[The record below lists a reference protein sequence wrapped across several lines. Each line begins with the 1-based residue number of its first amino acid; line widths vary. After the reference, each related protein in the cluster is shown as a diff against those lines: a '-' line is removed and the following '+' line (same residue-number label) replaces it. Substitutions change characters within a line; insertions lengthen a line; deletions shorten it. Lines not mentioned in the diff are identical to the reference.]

1 MIDIILLIILIGLGT
16 SYILEL
22 FILEKMDSHTG
33 PFQSKK
39 RKVLFLS
46 ELDDEGLMQAEH
58 YQPVALFDWF
68 RRLFGVYDVKGYI
81 WTVNNLRAE
90 RFTCPFCLS
99 FWVSFPMTILAMSYI
114 VTQGFDDAF
123 AIGLCI
129 VSHFAIAIISQIAYE
144 YLFGD

>member
-1 MIDIILLIILIGLGT
+1 MIDIILLIMLIGLGT

-22 FILEKMDSHTG
+22 LILERKDSHVG

-46 ELDDEGLMQAEH
+46 EIDNGGFTQAEH
-58 YQPVALFDWF
+58 FQPVSLFDWC
-68 RRLFGVYDVKGYI
+68 RRLFGIYHVKGPI
-81 WTVNNLRAE
+81 WTVNDLRAE

-99 FWVSFPMTILAMSYI
+99 FWVSFPGTITLSIYMIAHEYEPTPF
-114 VTQGFDDAF
+114 VGVCLF
-123 AIGLCI
+123 
-129 VSHFAIAIISQIAYE
+129 SHFAIAIISQITYE